1 MRNLMSTEESPHLV
15 TTLVYYFKYYRARH
29 MVGTKPLTVSTMLTH
44 KYHKLVAFLVSE
56 LSFACIFIVSTFFTA
71 TAKTAYSTVRKI
83 AIYIG

>member
-15 TTLVYYFKYYRARH
+15 TTLVCYFKYYRVRH

-56 LSFACIFIVSTFFTA
+56 LSFACIFIVSTLLPQPLRQRT
-71 TAKTAYSTVRKI
+71 
-83 AIYIG
+83 IGREKDRYM